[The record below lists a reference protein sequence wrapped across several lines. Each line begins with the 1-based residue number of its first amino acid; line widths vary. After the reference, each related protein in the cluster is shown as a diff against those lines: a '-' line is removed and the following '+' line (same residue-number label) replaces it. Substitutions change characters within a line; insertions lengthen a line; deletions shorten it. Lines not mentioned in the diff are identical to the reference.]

1 MRSYGSEKMK
11 KTMAIE
17 DTVTMCE
24 RLARKMGRPQHYEDL
39 VSEGVLKSLEVL
51 HETPDTH
58 PANVYRAAKKR
69 MYDYINF
76 DCHGLSVPASDAARS
91 IARGN
96 DTTDR
101 DDYSER
107 GLELLKTTLSSE
119 WGEYED
125 DLVESYLPTAEEA
138 LINKDTGEAL
148 TRVILEALTDDEAH
162 IIILRYFEEATQDE
176 VADLYGMSRQAVSL
190 REIRAL
196 RKLRLRLCNIL

>member
-1 MRSYGSEKMK
+1 MNTE
-11 KTMAIE
+11 TV
-17 DTVTMCE
+17 VTMCE

-51 HETPDTH
+51 DDTPDTH
-58 PANVYRAAKKR
+58 PANVYRAARKR

-76 DCHGLSVPASDAARS
+76 DCHGLSVPASDAARAV
-91 IARGN
+91 ARGN
-96 DTTDR
+96 DTSER

-107 GLELLKTTLSSE
+107 GLELLRATLDSE
-119 WGEYED
+119 WGEYDED
-125 DLVESYLPTAEEA
+125 FMESYLPTAEET
-138 LINKDTGEAL
+138 LINKDTGETL
-148 TRVILEALTDDEAH
+148 TRMILEALTDDESQ

-176 VADLYGMSRQAVSL
+176 VADLYGMSRQSVSL

>member
-1 MRSYGSEKMK
+1 
-11 KTMAIE
+11 
-17 DTVTMCE
+17 
-24 RLARKMGRPQHYEDL
+24 MGRPQHYEDL
-39 VSEGVLKSLEVL
+39 VSEGILKSLEIL

-58 PANVYRAAKKR
+58 PANVYRAARKR

-107 GLELLKTTLSSE
+107 GLELLRTTLNSE
-119 WGEYED
+119 WGEYDED
-125 DLVESYLPTAEEA
+125 FSESYLPTAEET
-138 LINKDTGEAL
+138 LINKDTGEKL
-148 TRVILEALTDDEAH
+148 TKMILEALTDDESQ

-176 VADLYGMSRQAVSL
+176 VADLYGVSHQAISL
-190 REIRAL
+190 KEKKAL

>member
-1 MRSYGSEKMK
+1 MNTE
-11 KTMAIE
+11 TV
-17 DTVTMCE
+17 VTMCE

-51 HETPDTH
+51 HDTPDTH
-58 PANVYRAAKKR
+58 PANVYRAARKR
-69 MYDYINF
+69 MYDYVNF
-76 DCHGLSVPASDAARS
+76 DCHGLSVPASDAARAV
-91 IARGN
+91 ARGN
-96 DTTDR
+96 DTSER

-107 GLELLKTTLSSE
+107 GLELLRATLDSE
-119 WGEYED
+119 WGEYDED
-125 DLVESYLPTAEEA
+125 FTESYLPTAEET
-138 LINKDTGEAL
+138 LINKDTGETL
-148 TRVILEALTDDEAH
+148 TRMILEALTDDESQ

>member
-1 MRSYGSEKMK
+1 MRRYRSEKMK
-11 KTMAIE
+11 KITGMNE
-17 DTVTMCE
+17 VVTMCE

-39 VSEGVLKSLEVL
+39 VSEGVLKSLETL
-51 HETPDTH
+51 ADDPETH

-69 MYDYINF
+69 MRDYLNF

-101 DDYSER
+101 EDYSER
-107 GLELLKTTLSSE
+107 GLELLRATLESE
-119 WGEYED
+119 WREYDED
-125 DLVESYLPTAEEA
+125 FMESYLPTAEEV
-138 LINKDTGEAL
+138 LINKDTGETL
-148 TRVILEALTDDEAH
+148 TRMILDALTDDESQ

-190 REIRAL
+190 KEKKAL

>member
-1 MRSYGSEKMK
+1 MK
-11 KTMAIE
+11 KIMAIE
-17 DTVTMCE
+17 DIVTMCE

-58 PANVYRAAKKR
+58 PANVYRAARKR

-107 GLELLKTTLSSE
+107 GLELLRTTLSSE
-119 WGEYED
+119 WGEYDED
-125 DLVESYLPTAEEA
+125 FSESYLPTAEEA
-138 LINKDTGEAL
+138 LINKDTGEKL
-148 TRVILEALTDDEAH
+148 TKMILEALTDDESQ

-176 VADLYGMSRQAVSL
+176 VADLYGVSHQAISL
-190 REIRAL
+190 KEKKAL

>member
-1 MRSYGSEKMK
+1 MNTE
-11 KTMAIE
+11 TV
-17 DTVTMCE
+17 VTMCE

-51 HETPDTH
+51 DDTPDTH
-58 PANVYRAAKKR
+58 PANVYRAARKR
-69 MYDYINF
+69 MYDYVNF
-76 DCHGLSVPASDAARS
+76 DCHGLSVPASDAARAV
-91 IARGN
+91 ARGN
-96 DTTDR
+96 DTSER

-107 GLELLKTTLSSE
+107 GLELLRATLDSE
-119 WGEYED
+119 WGEYDED
-125 DLVESYLPTAEEA
+125 FMESYLPTAEET
-138 LINKDTGEAL
+138 LINKDTGETL
-148 TRVILEALTDDEAH
+148 TRMILEALTDDESQ

>member
-1 MRSYGSEKMK
+1 MN
-11 KTMAIE
+11 T
-17 DTVTMCE
+17 DTIVTMCE

-39 VSEGVLKSLEVL
+39 LSEGVLRCLEVL
-51 HETPDTH
+51 GDTPDTH
-58 PANVYRAAKKR
+58 PANVYRAARKR
-69 MYDYINF
+69 MYDYVHF

-107 GLELLKTTLSSE
+107 GLELLRATLDSE
-119 WGEYED
+119 WGEYDED
-125 DLVESYLPTAEEA
+125 FVESYLPTAEET
-138 LINKDTGEAL
+138 LINKNTGETL
-148 TRVILEALTDDEAH
+148 TRMILEALTDDESQ

-190 REIRAL
+190 REKRAL